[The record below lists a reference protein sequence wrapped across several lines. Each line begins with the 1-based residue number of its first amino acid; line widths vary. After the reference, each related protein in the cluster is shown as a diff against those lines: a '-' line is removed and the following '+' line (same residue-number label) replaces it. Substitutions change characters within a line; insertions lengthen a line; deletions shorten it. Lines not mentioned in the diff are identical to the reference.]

1 MGHKWIWRGAVQGV
15 HVHGGDWGPCQE
27 RETLPG
33 GEELFLEKAPG
44 AHSLPQSQGGGISF
58 LSVS

>member
-1 MGHKWIWRGAVQGV
+1 MGHEWIWRGTVRGV

-44 AHSLPQSQGGGISF
+44 AHSLPQSRGN
-58 LSVS
+58 